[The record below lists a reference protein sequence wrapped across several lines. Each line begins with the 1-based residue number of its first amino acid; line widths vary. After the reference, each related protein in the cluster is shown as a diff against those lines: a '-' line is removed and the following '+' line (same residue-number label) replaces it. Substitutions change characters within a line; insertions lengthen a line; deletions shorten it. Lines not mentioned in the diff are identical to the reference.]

1 MYVQICHDCW
11 IFHHNWRNWMYLQGP
26 PGIRGDRGE
35 PGLPGFDGTPGPKV
49 SVSKY
54 KWENIFTW
62 SINTRAVKYS
72 MLRKEECW

>member
-1 MYVQICHDCW
+1 
-11 IFHHNWRNWMYLQGP
+11 MYLQGP

-54 KWENIFTW
+54 K
-62 SINTRAVKYS
+62 
-72 MLRKEECW
+72 

>member
-1 MYVQICHDCW
+1 
-11 IFHHNWRNWMYLQGP
+11 MYLQGP

-54 KWENIFTW
+54 KYKSESIFT
-62 SINTRAVKYS
+62 
-72 MLRKEECW
+72 